1 MNKLSTLLIAV
12 AGALVLAA
20 VIFLLTQKTP
30 TYAPS
35 QGVSQVEKASDLD
48 VVDQELDKENI
59 NAIDSDL
66 NKIDADSSTF

>member
-12 AGALVLAA
+12 SAALVLAA
-20 VIFLLTQKTP
+20 VIFLLTQKSP

-35 QGVSQVEKASDLD
+35 ETVSQVEEASDLD

-59 NAIDSDL
+59 NVIDSDL
-66 NKIDADSSTF
+66 NKIDADSSSF